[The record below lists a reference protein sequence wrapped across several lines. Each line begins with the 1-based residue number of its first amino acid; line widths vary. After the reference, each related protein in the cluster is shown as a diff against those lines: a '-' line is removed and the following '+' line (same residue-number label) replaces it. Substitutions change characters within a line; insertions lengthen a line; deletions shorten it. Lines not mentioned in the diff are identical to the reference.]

1 MAEATPAATEDGCYS
16 CALAVGADFVACI
29 ETCERGGRDLVCGKR
44 SARSTRGLS
53 LMQPQSLTFMQ
64 LFDSLQFHLAKLRQT
79 LPRLVSSNY
88 NARGSTIEP
97 LYLRILQLDLQLAL
111 ESGERSAGGRK
122 KQLVIGGC
130 YTAYT

>member
-1 MAEATPAATEDGCYS
+1 
-16 CALAVGADFVACI
+16 
-29 ETCERGGRDLVCGKR
+29 
-44 SARSTRGLS
+44 
-53 LMQPQSLTFMQ
+53 MQ

-79 LPRLVSSNY
+79 LPRLASPRLVSFNY